1 VRVTKSVGPL
11 AVRIALAI
19 VAVLLM
25 AWSLVL
31 FRDER
36 IGRAAADRVLH
47 QPGMS
52 QSEWARSLAQL
63 RQAEL
68 LNPGTEWDTLRAAAL
83 VLRDKRAAL
92 RVAESVVSR
101 EPEYLNAWI
110 VVLNATRGRD
120 TRRSAEAVAQIRR
133 LSPPVQDR

>member
-1 VRVTKSVGPL
+1 VRVRKSVAAL

-25 AWSLVL
+25 AWSVVL

-36 IGRAAADRVLH
+36 IGREAEGRVLH
-47 QPGMS
+47 EPRMS

-92 RVAESVVSR
+92 RVADSVVSR
-101 EPEYLNAWI
+101 EPENLNAWI

-120 TRRSAEAVAQIRR
+120 ARRSAQAVAQIRH
-133 LSPPVQDR
+133 LSPPVQDP